1 MTKLTIHADCG
12 TAPRK
17 LALRDVNIAFAHSD
31 VEAILDHFSDDIHW
45 QIIGE
50 ADLRGKEAVRAALE
64 AMKETVTTELR
75 IDSIITHGPDA
86 AVNGV
91 ITTEQGGAFAFC
103 DIYRFTSASGKKIN
117 TMTSYVISLTGG
129 E

>member
-1 MTKLTIHADCG
+1 M
-12 TAPRK
+12 
-17 LALRDVNIAFAHSD
+17 
-31 VEAILDHFSDDIHW
+31 
-45 QIIGE
+45 
-50 ADLRGKEAVRAALE
+50 
-64 AMKETVTTELR
+64 R

-91 ITTEQGGAFAFC
+91 ITTERGGAFAFC

-117 TMTSYVISLTGG
+117 ALTSYVINLPGG